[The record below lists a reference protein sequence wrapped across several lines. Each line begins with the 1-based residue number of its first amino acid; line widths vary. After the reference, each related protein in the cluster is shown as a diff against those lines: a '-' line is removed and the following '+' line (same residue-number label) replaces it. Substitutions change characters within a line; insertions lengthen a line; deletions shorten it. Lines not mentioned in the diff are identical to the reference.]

1 MNKMITKEYMKNYH
15 EKNKNKLNE
24 RSSIYR
30 KEHSEE
36 IKQYKKKYR
45 QEHKNEINEYGL
57 KYYYD
62 NYKLCSE
69 WRKKSYIKNREKRI
83 TYNLK
88 YYRKIENK
96 IIVNLRIRIYKVLK
110 GISKSE
116 STMKLLGCNVEQL
129 KNYLQTKF
137 QLGMSWSNYGKWHID
152 HIKPCASFDLSKP
165 KEQKKCFYYKNLQPL
180 WAFDNLS
187 KNDKILGE

>member
-1 MNKMITKEYMKNYH
+1 MDIKEYRKIYYQKH
-15 EKNKNKLNE
+15 KDELNKRNSE
-24 RSSIYR
+24 YR
-30 KEHSEE
+30 KEHAEE

-45 QEHKNEINEYGL
+45 ESHKKEVNDYSL

-62 NYKLCSE
+62 NYEKARE
-69 WRKKSYIKNREKRI
+69 WAKKNYYNNREKRI
-83 TYNLK
+83 SYNLK
-88 YYRKIENK
+88 YYRKIKNK

-116 STMKLLGCNVEQL
+116 STMRLLGCNVEQL
-129 KNYLQTKF
+129 KNHLQSKF
-137 QLGMSWSNYGKWHID
+137 QLGMTWNNYGLWHID
-152 HIKPCASFDLSKP
+152 HIRPCVSFDLSKV
-165 KEQKKCFYYKNLQPL
+165 KEQRKCFHYTNLQPL